1 MALAN
6 HYEAY
11 VIPLIQSIFSS
22 VAGEAMHLCPWK
34 HCLCLSVKP
43 ANSLDEIVQ
52 KEAVYC
58 AIGRCATYLE
68 NKIQFQEWIALTLIP
83 EAKDANPKYAASLFI
98 LAYWYSPS
106 V

>member
-22 VAGEAMHLCPWK
+22 VAGETMYLCLWK
-34 HCLCLSVKP
+34 HYSSLSVKP
-43 ANSLDEIVQ
+43 ANNLDEIVQ

-58 AIGRCATYLE
+58 AIGRCATFLE
-68 NKIQFQEWIALTLIP
+68 NKIQFQEWITLTLIP
-83 EAKDANPKYAASLFI
+83 EAKDTNPKYAAFPFI
-98 LAYWYSPS
+98 LAY
-106 V
+106 